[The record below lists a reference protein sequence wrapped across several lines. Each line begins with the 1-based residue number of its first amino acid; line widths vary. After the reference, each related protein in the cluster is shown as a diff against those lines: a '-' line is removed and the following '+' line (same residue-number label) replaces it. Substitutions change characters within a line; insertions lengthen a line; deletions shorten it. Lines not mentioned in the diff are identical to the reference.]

1 MKLNPKLFIDV
12 IFPVGTSYI
21 TNNPSFNPNTAWGGT
36 WVKDCEGQTIVGQKA
51 NDSDFG
57 TLDDVVGEKTHTLT
71 IDEMPSH
78 NHDQI
83 NLASNYLTAWNSKT
97 GDKSIFDLSN
107 LSNGQGTAQGTG
119 VQNNFGTSFNG
130 GNQAHNNIQPSKV
143 KIIWT

>member
-71 IDEMPSH
+71 INEMPSH
-78 NHDQI
+78 THDEI
-83 NLASNYLTAWNSKT
+83 TASFGQSLYTGESIDNVSNQMGVRNNSGSNSSSFKEKLKT
-97 GDKSIFDLSN
+97 SAK
-107 LSNGQGTAQGTG
+107 
-119 VQNNFGTSFNG
+119 G
-130 GNQAHNNIQPSKV
+130 GNQPHNNIQPSKI
-143 KIIWT
+143 KIIWTRTA

>member
-12 IFPVGTSYI
+12 IFPIGTSYI

-71 IDEMPSH
+71 TNEMPSH
-78 NHDQI
+78 SHGIVVKATWNGAGNTSSEYYNVSTGSGTDW
-83 NLASNYLTAWNSKT
+83 NNRNWVNYA
-97 GDKSIFDLSN
+97 
-107 LSNGQGTAQGTG
+107 
-119 VQNNFGTSFNG
+119 NNEG
-130 GNQAHNNIQPSKV
+130 GGQAHNNIQPSKI
-143 KIIWT
+143 KIIWTRTA

>member
-57 TLDDVVGEKTHTLT
+57 TLDDVVGEKTHQLT
-71 IDEMPSH
+71 INEMPSH
-78 NHDQI
+78 THETDSRI
-83 NLASNYLTAWNSKT
+83 NWYNSDSSTGALQFAWGSNSSLNIDRSTIYARST
-97 GDKSIFDLSN
+97 
-107 LSNGQGTAQGTG
+107 
-119 VQNNFGTSFNG
+119 G

-143 KIIWT
+143 KIIWTRTA

>member
-36 WVKDCEGQTIVGQKA
+36 WVKDCEGQTIVGQKE

-78 NHDQI
+78 KHDI
-83 NLASNYLTAWNSKT
+83 NYASS
-97 GDKSIFDLSN
+97 S
-107 LSNGQGTAQGTG
+107 
-119 VQNNFGTSFNG
+119 G
-130 GNQAHNNIQPSKV
+130 GNGSGLVYGTKEGHNAGFIWSTGGDQPHNNIQPSKI
-143 KIIWT
+143 KIIWTRTA

>member
-36 WVKDCEGQTIVGQKA
+36 WVKDCEGQTIVGQKE

-71 IDEMPSH
+71 IQEMPSH
-78 NHDQI
+78 NHDF
-83 NLASNYLTAWNSKT
+83 SGGW
-97 GDKSIFDLSN
+97 
-107 LSNGQGTAQGTG
+107 GTG
-119 VQNNFGTSFNG
+119 STGERYSYGNVSAASTYGVKNTG
-130 GNQAHNNIQPSKV
+130 GDQPHNNIQPSKV
-143 KIIWT
+143 KIIWTRTA

>member
-12 IFPVGTSYI
+12 IFPIGTSYI

-71 IDEMPSH
+71 IQEMPNHSH
-78 NHDQI
+78 D
-83 NLASNYLTAWNSKT
+83 
-97 GDKSIFDLSN
+97 
-107 LSNGQGTAQGTG
+107 
-119 VQNNFGTSFNG
+119 FNG
-130 GNQAHNNIQPSKV
+130 GWGEGTTNERYAYGSVGATSNYGVGDIKDYSGPQQAHNNIQPSKI
-143 KIIWT
+143 KIIWTRTA

>member
-57 TLDDVVGEKTHTLT
+57 TLDDVVGEKTHKLT

-78 NHDQI
+78 NHG
-83 NLASNYLTAWNSKT
+83 LKNSGSQQVGYDGLFRNNGNEGYNT
-97 GDKSIFDLSN
+97 GFM
-107 LSNGQGTAQGTG
+107 
-119 VQNNFGTSFNG
+119 QNAG
-130 GNQAHNNIQPSKV
+130 GNQPHNNIQPSKI
-143 KIIWT
+143 KIIWTRTA